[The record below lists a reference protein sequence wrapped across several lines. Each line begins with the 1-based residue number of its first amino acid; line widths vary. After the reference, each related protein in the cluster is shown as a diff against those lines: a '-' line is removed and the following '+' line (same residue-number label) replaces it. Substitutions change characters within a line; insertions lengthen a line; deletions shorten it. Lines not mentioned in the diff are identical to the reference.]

1 MQAIQSGALPPAARR
16 APGFAGRLTTDHA
29 IGVILLG
36 TLGIFT
42 LVPVLY
48 VLISSFNVASYSEP
62 YRFGLDGWKEV
73 FSSGKT
79 LVAIGYSFLLSIR
92 IPIAIVIA
100 FIIAW
105 LLVRVQIPGARIIE
119 HALWFGFFL
128 PPLPLTMGWILLLDE
143 NYGLLNKAFQ
153 LLPFVSGPLFSIY
166 SVPGIL
172 WVHITL
178 STIPI
183 MVILLAPALR
193 SLDAASEEAADMA
206 GASVLTTLRHIT
218 IPLVAPAILTAFV
231 AGLIRSLEVFEI
243 EQILGT
249 PSNIFIYSTRVY
261 DLITWEPPLVNQAM
275 ALSALFLGFLLVVAI
290 VYQYLLGRIS
300 GKVALASKNARLQP
314 RLKGRNAWI
323 ASAIILLYILVAI
336 GLPLAVLLLGSFSKL
351 FGFFAIHD
359 AWTLTHWQDVF
370 SDRNFPL
377 ATLNSLLLGLFAG
390 GLGTLLYAL
399 IAWVLVRRKVWGA
412 QVIALFTWLP
422 WAVPGLVLGIS
433 LLTLMLST
441 PGLSMLHGTIV
452 PLVIAMIIKDMP
464 FGVQMI
470 RSSLFQVSRE
480 MEESAATVGAG
491 FATTFRRI
499 VLPLIAPMLLSIFLL
514 MFVAT
519 LRDISTVVLLAGP
532 GTRTLSLLMFEFA
545 NSGKF
550 ESAAVVGILIAL
562 MSLAII
568 AVAFRFNDRVGAP
581 RQAL

>member
-1 MQAIQSGALPPAARR
+1 MPAMQSAALPPPARR
-16 APGFAGRLTTDHA
+16 PLEFAGALTTDHA
-29 IGVILLG
+29 IGALLLCV
-36 TLGIFT
+36 LGA
-42 LVPVLY
+42 VSVAPVLY
-48 VLISSFNVASYSEP
+48 VLISSFNVASFSEP
-62 YRFGLDGWKEV
+62 LRFGLDGWKEV

-79 LVAIGYSFLLSIR
+79 LVAVGYSFLLSIR
-92 IPIAIVIA
+92 VPIALLIA

-105 LLVRVQIPGARIIE
+105 LLVRVQIPGSRLIE
-119 HALWFGFFL
+119 HALWFGYFL

-153 LLPFVSGPLFSIY
+153 LLPFVTGPVFSIY

-178 STIPI
+178 STVPV
-183 MVILLAPALR
+183 MVIMLAPALR
-193 SLDAASEEAADMA
+193 QLDAANEEAADVA
-206 GASVLTTLRHIT
+206 GASGLTTLRRVT

-249 PSNIFIYSTRVY
+249 PSNIFIYSTRIY
-261 DLITWEPPLVNQAM
+261 DLITWEPPQVNQAM
-275 ALSALFLGFLLVVAI
+275 ALSSLFLGFLLVVAI
-290 VYQYLLGRIS
+290 AYQYLLSRIS
-300 GKVALASKNARLQP
+300 GKVALTSKSARLQP
-314 RLKGRNAWI
+314 RLKSRRAYI
-323 ASAIILLYILVAI
+323 ASAVIVMYVLVAI

-351 FGFFAIHD
+351 FGFFSLPD
-359 AWTLTHWQDVF
+359 AWTLAHWQDVF
-370 SDRNFPL
+370 ADGNFSL
-377 ATLNSLLLGLFAG
+377 TALNSLLLGLFAG

-412 QVIALFTWLP
+412 QLIALFTWLP
-422 WAVPGLVLGIS
+422 WAIPGLVLGIS

-441 PGLSMLHGTIV
+441 PGLTMLHGTIV
-452 PLVIAMIIKDMP
+452 PLIIAMIIKDMP
-464 FGVQMI
+464 FGVQML

-480 MEESAATVGAG
+480 MEESAAISGAG

-499 VLPLIAPMLLSIFLL
+499 VLPLIAPMLLSVFLL

-532 GTRTLSLLMFEFA
+532 GTRTMSLLMFEFA

-562 MSLAII
+562 MSLLII
-568 AVAFRFNDRVGAP
+568 AIAFRFNDRAGA
-581 RQAL
+581 RS